1 MMHQGSPTSVWLHSK
16 DQSSEASQT
25 FSNRRISARSS
36 SVQSMPGRGGMAMSG
51 ELSLC
56 SRPLALWMVNR
67 PDLSAHVNPVE
78 DHLPSPTQISDQPV
92 DVVNLFDF
100 G

>member
-1 MMHQGSPTSVWLHSK
+1 
-16 DQSSEASQT
+16 
-25 FSNRRISARSS
+25 
-36 SVQSMPGRGGMAMSG
+36 MAMSG

-56 SRPLALWMVNR
+56 SRPPALWMVNR

-100 G
+100 GA